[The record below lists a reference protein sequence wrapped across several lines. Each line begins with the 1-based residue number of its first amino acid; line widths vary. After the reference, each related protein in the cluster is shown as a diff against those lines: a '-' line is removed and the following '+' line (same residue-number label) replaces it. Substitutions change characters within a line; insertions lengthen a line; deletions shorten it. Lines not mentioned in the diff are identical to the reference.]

1 MKNIALLLVFFAV
14 WVYLLTVFKR
24 KKLDFFF
31 FLTGSIG
38 CFLFSFFILQPL
50 ITPYLAQF
58 VCWLTGLIGNIFGIF
73 KAYTSYGILFIEN
86 LNGPVSLYVDF
97 ECAGLIEMLVFI
109 SLIAFF
115 NVYNVKQKILV
126 CLEGVLWIIFSNIVR
141 LFIICCIIHFFG
153 NESYYFAHTIV
164 GRLVFYGMSVWF
176 YFHTFTK
183 AQIMKQKVGEFG
195 YDTQSDK

>member
-1 MKNIALLLVFFAV
+1 MQKLVLLLVLFAV
-14 WVYLLTVFKR
+14 WLYLLTVFKR

-31 FLTGSIG
+31 FLAGSIG
-38 CFLFSFFILQPL
+38 LFLFSFFILQPL

-58 VCWLTGLIGNIFGIF
+58 VCYLTGLVGNISGIF

-86 LNGPVSLYVDF
+86 ANGPVSLYVDF

-115 NVYNVKQKILV
+115 DVYNVKQKILV
-126 CLEGVLWIIFSNIVR
+126 SLEGIVWILMSNIIR

-164 GRLVFYGMSVWF
+164 GRLVFYALSVWF
-176 YFHTFTK
+176 YFHTFTR
-183 AQIMKQKVGEFG
+183 AQILKQKVGEFG
-195 YDTQSDK
+195 YDSKSDE